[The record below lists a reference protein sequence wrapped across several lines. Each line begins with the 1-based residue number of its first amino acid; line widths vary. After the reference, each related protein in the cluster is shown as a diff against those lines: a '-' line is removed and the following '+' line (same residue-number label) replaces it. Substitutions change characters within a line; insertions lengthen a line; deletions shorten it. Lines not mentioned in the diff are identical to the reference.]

1 MRRIQKIA
9 YALGGFVLGVL
20 LTSAVWLWAKSR
32 PDYISERE
40 INAMTSEEKT
50 TASEDNGGQREDPV
64 PLPAADS
71 WAAAAVYIGGDT
83 VSFQGRRYR
92 AKWWTQ
98 GEQPDS
104 SDVWE
109 DLGFWK
115 GSRRSRRAW
124 TIGLWMP
131 PYRRTRN

>member
-20 LTSAVWLWAKSR
+20 FTSAVWLWAESR
-32 PDYISERE
+32 QDYISAASAEKSERE

-64 PLPAADS
+64 SLPAADS

-83 VSFQGRRYR
+83 VSFQGRRGNSLTAAMYGR
-92 AKWWTQ
+92 I
-98 GEQPDS
+98 
-104 SDVWE
+104 WE
-109 DLGFWK
+109 FWK